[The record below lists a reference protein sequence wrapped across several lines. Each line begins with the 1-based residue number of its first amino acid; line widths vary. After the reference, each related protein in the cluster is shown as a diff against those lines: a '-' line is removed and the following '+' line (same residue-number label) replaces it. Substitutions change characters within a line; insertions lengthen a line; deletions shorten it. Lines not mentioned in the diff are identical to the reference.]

1 MAYRKNVNEIELV
14 SLNKDGGGLSCGWDE
29 WGKEGEAASSSPLEQ
44 STRHLPVRPFSYW
57 WLVAGDWW
65 PPSYNS
71 LHLVCFFFRGR
82 NSNVLVFPP
91 SSYNKNPTTSSSGR
105 LIPTGTQNFSVSF
118 SS

>member
-57 WLVAGDWW
+57 WLVAGG
-65 PPSYNS
+65 PP
-71 LHLVCFFFRGR
+71 LIT
-82 NSNVLVFPP
+82 P
-91 SSYNKNPTTSSSGR
+91 S
-105 LIPTGTQNFSVSF
+105 IWFVSF
-118 SS
+118 SGGEIQTCLYPPPLLLQQEPDNQ